1 MKAHTLQQF
10 VLGFQFV
17 FNYDLLIKLN
27 ETFILYLSIVEKS
40 SGNKLLPPYNMVCS
54 L

>member
-1 MKAHTLQQF
+1 MNTIQQF
-10 VLGFQFV
+10 VLGFQSV

-27 ETFILYLSIVEKS
+27 ETFILYLSIVETS
-40 SGNKLLPPYNMVCS
+40 PGNKLLPPYNMVCS